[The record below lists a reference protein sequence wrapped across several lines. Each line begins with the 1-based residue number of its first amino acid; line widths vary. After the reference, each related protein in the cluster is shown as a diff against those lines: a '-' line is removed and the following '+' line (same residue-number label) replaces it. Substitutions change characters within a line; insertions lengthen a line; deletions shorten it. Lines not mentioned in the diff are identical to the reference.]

1 MASQL
6 VLLTDSFPSDRDPLF
21 TTLDSVVHAVVDG
34 EETDID
40 AVIFIPKLK
49 AKELAKYLTVKLNRG
64 EKSIDFAGL
73 LVATDVNIDTTTLT
87 VLERLS
93 KVNLRVSSGYESVD
107 GSVLDLDNDAF
118 SADNADL
125 IHWLETKSLPVSAGS
140 EEEVVDQL
148 DDLLADLDIA
158 GDLEDDSSDDSS
170 ENDALDIVGGTDR
183 QKDSTSETLVMPVVQ
198 VEPEPEETKDDSS
211 DAETEKAK
219 AEEAERLERERQQQQ
234 RLEQQRL
241 EQERQRE
248 EERKRQ
254 ERDAR
259 IERERVERERQEQ
272 EALERKREQERQRE
286 EERKRQEEQRQREEE
301 ERLANNE
308 ADEEDD
314 GDELFD
320 PMADEVEP
328 LNFSQSELFGSS
340 GDDDDKLDT
349 NAYIDAE
356 LDNDESDYSTQ
367 NARASEPIMTGN
379 IDSPAFLKR
388 KEQER
393 EEARRAAEQLLP
405 DPETFD
411 SDDFE
416 LTVEDLE
423 QNDGGFP
430 KDEALSE
437 AQDMSKL
444 TKSESAGEGSPHSE
458 LSPHDESDK
467 EEESQ
472 CEVLALP
479 DDDDDDEIVEND
491 GREKVGFSA
500 PSLTPRDSFDAL
512 KSRRHRET
520 RVGGL
525 TGPSGGSGKT
535 TTAYCLFLGS
545 SVVDSSFSKQR
556 SDQWTWLIEMDYQ
569 NPKWKHRTSIPA
581 EKSMVQLVHEF
592 NRRKGTI
599 TDDELVELA
608 KRHSVQI
615 LGSSYERSRL
625 IAAPELNDY
634 THSNITRREFM
645 IVANRL
651 INALSRNTVEPS
663 TIILDLP
670 DYSGENLDQNLS
682 DIVNRYCDNVAVCF
696 PEDGDIADLHS
707 IIELLRNQRQH
718 KVSTQRISVIG
729 TRMRTDQEEDLSKAC
744 RDMHIN
750 FAGRIPLFPSI
761 RRQSKDSES
770 VSERKTWIGNA
781 DERTKKNAAMA
792 GTRILQ
798 ETLLNPMAKMYL
810 REMRKRLQ
818 QKNPARKDNENRT
831 RRGSSTAK
839 NSKAKRKK
847 KSGFKSLFG
856 LN

>member
-6 VLLTDSFPSDRDPLF
+6 VLLSDSFPSDSELISTRLD
-21 TTLDSVVHAVVDG
+21 TTVHVVVDG

-40 AVIFIPKLK
+40 SVIFIPKLK
-49 AKELAKYLTVKLNRG
+49 AKELAKYLTVNLNRG
-64 EKSIDFAGL
+64 EKSIDFTGL
-73 LVATDVNIDTTTLT
+73 LMAIDTSIDSTTLT

-93 KVNLRVSSGYESVD
+93 KVNLRVSSGYEPVE
-107 GSVLDLDNDAF
+107 GSVLDLQDGVF
-118 SADNADL
+118 SADIDEL
-125 IHWLETKSLPVSAGS
+125 THWLETKNIRVSAGS

-148 DDLLADLDIA
+148 DDLLADLNFD
-158 GDLEDDSSDDSS
+158 EDETTQPDAQSDD
-170 ENDALDIVGGTDR
+170 DFVGGTDQR
-183 QKDSTSETLVMPVVQ
+183 NDASETLVMPVVD
-198 VEPEPEETKDDSS
+198 VEREQEEQQRKREEQERI
-211 DAETEKAK
+211 AQQQ
-219 AEEAERLERERQQQQ
+219 EAERIERERQEQEEKKKEAERQ
-234 RLEQQRL
+234 RA
-241 EQERQRE
+241 EQER
-248 EERKRQ
+248 KRR

-259 IERERVERERQEQ
+259 IERERKEQ
-272 EALERKREQERQRE
+272 EALERKREQEEQQRKRE
-286 EERKRQEEQRQREEE
+286 EQARLAEQERKRQEE
-301 ERLANNE
+301 
-308 ADEEDD
+308 DDVED
-314 GDELFD
+314 DELFD
-320 PMADEVEP
+320 PMADEIEP
-328 LNFSQSELFGSS
+328 ISFTQDDLFNST
-340 GDDDDKLDT
+340 DDEEVNTD
-349 NAYIDAE
+349 AYIDSE
-356 LDNDESDYSTQ
+356 LDNEEHDYGTQ
-367 NARASEPIMTGN
+367 NARASEPTMTGN

-388 KEQER
+388 KEKER
-393 EEARRAAEQLLP
+393 EEARRIAEQLVP

-411 SDDFE
+411 SDDLE

-430 KDEALSE
+430 KGEALSE
-437 AQDMSKL
+437 TPGTSKP
-444 TKSESAGEGSPHSE
+444 TKNESVGEGSPHNDLNLDDEHAESSTAHSE
-458 LSPHDESDK
+458 
-467 EEESQ
+467 
-472 CEVLALP
+472 ALGFS
-479 DDDDDDEIVEND
+479 DDDDDDDD
-491 GREKVGFSA
+491 GRERIGFSA

-545 SVVDSSFSKQR
+545 SVVDNSFSKQR
-556 SDQWTWLIEMDYQ
+556 SNQWTWLIEMDYQ

-599 TDDELVELA
+599 TDDELIDLA

-615 LGSSYERSRL
+615 LGSTYERSRL

-651 INALSRNTVEPS
+651 INALSRNTAEPS
-663 TIILDLP
+663 TIIMDLP

-729 TRMRTDQEEDLSKAC
+729 TRMRTDQEEELSKAC

-761 RRQSKDSES
+761 RRQSEDSES
-770 VSERKTWIGNA
+770 VAERKTWIGNA

>member
-6 VLLTDSFPSDRDPLF
+6 VLLSDSFPSDRDPLF

-158 GDLEDDSSDDSS
+158 DVADDDSSDDSS
-170 ENDALDIVGGTDR
+170 ENDVLDIVGGTDR

-198 VEPEPEETKDDSS
+198 VEPEPEETEDGSS
-211 DAETEKAK
+211 DAEAEKAK
-219 AEEAERLERERQQQQ
+219 AEEAERLERERQEQQ

-259 IERERVERERQEQ
+259 IERERAEQ
-272 EALERKREQERQRE
+272 EALERE
-286 EERKRQEEQRQREEE
+286 RQEEQ
-301 ERLANNE
+301 RLANNE

-340 GDDDDKLDT
+340 DDGDKPDT

-367 NARASEPIMTGN
+367 NARASEPMMTGN

-444 TKSESAGEGSPHSE
+444 TKSESAGEGNPHSD
-458 LSPHDESDK
+458 LIPSDESDK

-472 CEVLALP
+472 REVLALP
-479 DDDDDDEIVEND
+479 DDDDEVVEND

-599 TDDELVELA
+599 TDDELVDLA

>member
-1 MASQL
+1 MVSQL
-6 VLLTDSFPSDRDPLF
+6 VLLSDSFPSDSELISTRLD
-21 TTLDSVVHAVVDG
+21 TTVHVVVDG

-40 AVIFIPKLK
+40 SVIFIPKLK
-49 AKELAKYLTVKLNRG
+49 AKELAKYLTVNLNSG
-64 EKSIDFAGL
+64 EKSIDFTGL
-73 LVATDVNIDTTTLT
+73 LMAIDTSIDSTTLT

-93 KVNLRVSSGYESVD
+93 KVNLRVSSGYEPVE
-107 GSVLDLDNDAF
+107 GSALDLQDGVF
-118 SADNADL
+118 SADIDEL
-125 IHWLETKSLPVSAGS
+125 THWLETKSIRVSAGS

-148 DDLLADLDIA
+148 DDLLADLDF
-158 GDLEDDSSDDSS
+158 DEDETTQSDVQSDD
-170 ENDALDIVGGTDR
+170 DFVGGTDQR
-183 QKDSTSETLVMPVVQ
+183 NDASETLVMPVVD
-198 VEPEPEETKDDSS
+198 V
-211 DAETEKAK
+211 
-219 AEEAERLERERQQQQ
+219 EREQEERDA
-234 RLEQQRL
+234 EQQRKREQEEARL
-241 EQERQRE
+241 REEQEQERIAEQ
-248 EERKRQ
+248 
-254 ERDAR
+254 AR
-259 IERERVERERQEQ
+259 IERERQEQEEKKKEAERQRAEQERKEQ
-272 EALERKREQERQRE
+272 EALERKREQEKQQRE
-286 EERKRQEEQRQREEE
+286 REEQARLAEQERKRQEEDDVEE
-301 ERLANNE
+301 
-308 ADEEDD
+308 
-314 GDELFD
+314 DELFD
-320 PMADEVEP
+320 PMADEMEP
-328 LNFSQSELFGSS
+328 ISFTQDDLFNST
-340 GDDDDKLDT
+340 DDEQVNTD
-349 NAYIDAE
+349 AYIDSE
-356 LDNDESDYSTQ
+356 LDNEEHDYGTQ
-367 NARASEPIMTGN
+367 NARASEPTMTGN

-388 KEQER
+388 KEKER
-393 EEARRAAEQLLP
+393 EEARRIAEQLVP
-405 DPETFD
+405 DPEKFD
-411 SDDFE
+411 SDDLE

-430 KDEALSE
+430 KGEALSE
-437 AQDMSKL
+437 TPGTSKPMRN
-444 TKSESAGEGSPHSE
+444 ESAGEGSPHND
-458 LSPHDESDK
+458 LNLDDDEHAKS
-467 EEESQ
+467 STAHS
-472 CEVLALP
+472 EVLGLS
-479 DDDDDDEIVEND
+479 DDDDDD
-491 GREKVGFSA
+491 GRERIGFSA

-545 SVVDSSFSKQR
+545 SVVDNSFSKQR
-556 SDQWTWLIEMDYQ
+556 SNQWTWLIEMDYQ

-599 TDDELVELA
+599 TDDELIDLA

-615 LGSSYERSRL
+615 LGSTYERSRL

-651 INALSRNTVEPS
+651 INALSRNTAEPS
-663 TIILDLP
+663 TIIMDLP

-729 TRMRTDQEEDLSKAC
+729 TRMRTDQEEELSKAC

-761 RRQSKDSES
+761 RRQSEDSES
-770 VSERKTWIGNA
+770 VAERKTWIGNA

-831 RRGSSTAK
+831 KRGSSGKST
-839 NSKAKRKK
+839 KAKKK

-856 LN
+856 LS